1 MLGRGAG
8 EERDKRTQ
16 DLRLIGGDN
25 HADAVG

>member
-1 MLGRGAG
+1 MLERGAG
-8 EERDKRTQ
+8 EDRDKNAR